1 MQRKAASSCL
11 PWASGV
17 LLWLRHVNG
26 LRHGRAARLVHTE
39 SHGISGLERR
49 QMISAVSKFWCGKN
63 IPTSFVPYHQFLL
76 YSLRSRAPRKSS
88 LDEMKSIFI
97 FSRVRSRHFS
107 TMAVCKP
114 RLALG
119 AEDITLQQLV
129 RTHPSLAHTHIAHLF
144 NRSALAT
151 PRSQS

>member
-49 QMISAVSKFWCGKN
+49 QMIFSRFKVLVREK
-63 IPTSFVPYHQFLL
+63 Y
-76 YSLRSRAPRKSS
+76 RSRAPRKSS

>member
-1 MQRKAASSCL
+1 MQRTAASSCL

-63 IPTSFVPYHQFLL
+63 IPTSFVHIISFYSILL
-76 YSLRSRAPRKSS
+76 
-88 LDEMKSIFI
+88 D
-97 FSRVRSRHFS
+97 
-107 TMAVCKP
+107 
-114 RLALG
+114 LG
-119 AEDITLQQLV
+119 RPEKVLLM
-129 RTHPSLAHTHIAHLF
+129 R
-144 NRSALAT
+144 
-151 PRSQS
+151 

>member
-49 QMISAVSKFWCGKN
+49 QMI
-63 IPTSFVPYHQFLL
+63 
-76 YSLRSRAPRKSS
+76 
-88 LDEMKSIFI
+88 
-97 FSRVRSRHFS
+97 FSRFKV
-107 TMAVCKP
+107 
-114 RLALG
+114 
-119 AEDITLQQLV
+119 LV
-129 RTHPSLAHTHIAHLF
+129 REKIDLGRPEKVLLM
-144 NRSALAT
+144 R
-151 PRSQS
+151 